1 MNIRQNLAAAAIA
14 AGLAATPAW
23 SDELVFEAFLDGLQ
37 VVPPVATPG
46 SGTFTVTLD
55 TATNTLSNA
64 SGSYSGLVGAATNA
78 AIQGPAPIGTNGG
91 AFLFLDTLT
100 LQIPGGSEI
109 ITPVQAQAMIDGDTY
124 IIIRSTFRPGGEIR
138 GQLML
143 VPAPGSAAL
152 LAMGGLLAARRRR

>member
-1 MNIRQNLAAAAIA
+1 MSIRVRLAAAAIA
-14 AGLAATPAW
+14 ASVVASPAW
-23 SDELVFEAFLDGLQ
+23 AEILMFEAFLDGLQ

-64 SGSYSGLVGAATNA
+64 SGSYSGLIGAVTNA
-78 AIQGPAPIGTNGG
+78 SIQGPAPIGINGG
-91 AFLFLDTLT
+91 AFLFLDPLT
-100 LQIPGGSEI
+100 LEIPGGSAV
-109 ITPVQAQAMIDGDTY
+109 ITGVQAQAMIDGDTY
-124 IIIRSTFRPGGEIR
+124 IIIRTNFRPGGEIR

-143 VPAPGSAAL
+143 IPAPGSAAI